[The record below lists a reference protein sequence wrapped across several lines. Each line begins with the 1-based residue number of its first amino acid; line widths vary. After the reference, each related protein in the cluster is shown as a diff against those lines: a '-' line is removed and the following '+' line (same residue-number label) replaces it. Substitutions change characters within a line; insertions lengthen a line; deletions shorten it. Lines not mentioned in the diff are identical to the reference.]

1 MLFTNGSR
9 KKMKALFKTSG
20 VFYFSILFYLFFLAR
35 RRPRPTFYKK
45 ILPHN
50 IIPFKNKFQDL
61 LSYHSMSAYE
71 RWNFCTD
78 LFGNIILFIPMPFFL
93 AMVFNI
99 KSPVKL
105 FFIALCIS
113 TAVEICQYVLS
124 IGVADIDDIILNMAG
139 TCIGIAALKLLNSFR
154 LPYRLSAGK
163 NL

>member
-1 MLFTNGSR
+1 
-9 KKMKALFKTSG
+9 MKTFFKTSG
-20 VFYFSILFYLFFLAR
+20 IFYFSILFYLFFLAR

-50 IIPFKNKFQDL
+50 IIPFRNKFQDL
-61 LSYHSMSAYE
+61 MSYHSMSAYE

-113 TAVEICQYVLS
+113 TAVEISQYVPS
-124 IGVADIDDIILNMAG
+124 GSPDTVWLNVCRSEERRVG
-139 TCIGIAALKLLNSFR
+139 KECRSR
-154 LPYRLSAGK
+154 WSPYH
-163 NL
+163 

>member
-1 MLFTNGSR
+1 
-9 KKMKALFKTSG
+9 MKAFFKTLG
-20 VFYFSILFYLFFLAR
+20 IFYFSVLFYLFFLAR

-50 IIPFKNKFQDL
+50 IMPFRNKFHDL
-61 LSYHSMSAYE
+61 MSYHSMSAYE

-78 LFGNIILFIPMPFFL
+78 LFGNIILFIPVPFFL

-105 FFIALCIS
+105 FFAALCIS
-113 TAVEICQYVLS
+113 TAVEISQYVLS

-139 TCIGIAALKLLNSFR
+139 AGAGMAAVKLLKGSR
-154 LPYRLSAGK
+154 LPYQFSAGK
-163 NL
+163 NLYK